1 MPQNSDPIWGKA
13 LACLHEGGMPTLV
26 PVGIVRPM
34 PKGTSGEL
42 EFTMLVEPLAW
53 RDLSYPRRIVLRKEE
68 VK

>member
-1 MPQNSDPIWGKA
+1 
-13 LACLHEGGMPTLV
+13 MPTLV